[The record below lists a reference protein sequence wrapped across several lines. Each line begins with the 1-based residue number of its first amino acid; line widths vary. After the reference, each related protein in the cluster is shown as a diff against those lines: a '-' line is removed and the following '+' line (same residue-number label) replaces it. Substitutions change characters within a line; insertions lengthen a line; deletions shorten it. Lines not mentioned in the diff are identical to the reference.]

1 MNFDKCFLCLQF
13 TSLNIPEPI
22 AVLYSERWTWL
33 WSLIWHQ
40 NRIFTKLL
48 MCYFNCWKDWQRVCV
63 NTENIRFLLN
73 SANSGWLSPPT
84 SFFLF
89 SMPLLF
95 IYLFFFSS
103 VSSQQFEFNSSAS
116 PFISPSLPLRELPIT
131 GSLCSPQ
138 WGILLPRRV
147 HAHTDKQ
154 EGKTWSRPTVGACS
168 HTLKQVLT

>member
-48 MCYFNCWKDWQRVCV
+48 MC
-63 NTENIRFLLN
+63 NILT
-73 SANSGWLSPPT
+73 AEKTDKECAWTQKISGSSLILQIQVDYHPD
-84 SFFLF
+84 FLF
-89 SMPLLF
+89 PILYASPF
-95 IYLFFFSS
+95 YLSLFFSS